1 MIVGHP
7 ADLAARVDAAALPA
21 TKSSSSSRGAEQP
34 PHITA
39 DQLHT
44 YSLQELR
51 AAGLSEQAAPALQS
65 LLRQFKQLLD
75 AHAVKHASTAA
86 EMVSVQEAVQQR
98 SWVHTPLISLEP
110 KGPAAVDARAFVQV
124 SQLAAAAGVS
134 GHTVLWLRQ
143 MPPVV
148 QAAATA
154 AGSSGA
160 AAGVV
165 VTELAAAVKQ
175 GMVGTSSSTDAG
187 QPGGQ
192 KGDPS
197 THRPL
202 LGLIVADMLLQ
213 QEPEL
218 AALQKAGDARKL
230 AVALLATAGGVASS
244 SSNSEEGAAV
254 VLDAFDVLAPSI
266 KLPPRV
272 LWSFLD
278 SAPCLAWTLED
289 LGHTRRALWLGIDV
303 AITNTPMAQLAVVQK
318 EEVTICNR

>member
-1 MIVGHP
+1 MLVGHP
-7 ADLAARVDAAALPA
+7 ADLAARVDAAALPV
-21 TKSSSSSRGAEQP
+21 TNSSSSSSRGPQQQ

-75 AHAVKHASTAA
+75 THAVKHARV
-86 EMVSVQEAVQQR
+86 VSVQEAVQQR

-124 SQLAAAAGVS
+124 SELAAAAGVS

-143 MPPVV
+143 MPPAV

-154 AGSSGA
+154 AGSSSA
-160 AAGVV
+160 AAGIV
-165 VTELAAAVKQ
+165 VTELAATVKQ

-192 KGDPS
+192 KADPS

-230 AVALLATAGGVASS
+230 AAALLATAGGVASS

-272 LWSFLD
+272 LQSFLD

-289 LGHTRRALWLGIDV
+289 VGHTRRALWLGIDV
-303 AITNTPMAQLAVVQK
+303 AITNTPMAQLAVVQE